1 MIMNVLTGLI
11 GTYGIIK
18 RFWNETAVNVLSLAD
33 MIILMSIEATDIGM
47 QEEGGWRTIDFEI
60 NFGVIPILCKRLPQT
75 LQEELFHWNFNLDSP
90 LRANMLL
97 N

>member
-1 MIMNVLTGLI
+1 MNVLTGLI

-47 QEEGGWRTIDFEI
+47 QEEGGWRTINFT
-60 NFGVIPILCKRLPQT
+60 FGVIAIFT
-75 LQEELFHWNFNLDSP
+75 QEEITSYHTGRIVSLEF
-90 LRANMLL
+90 
-97 N
+97 

>member
-1 MIMNVLTGLI
+1 MNVLTGLI

-47 QEEGGWRTIDFEI
+47 QEEGGWRTIDFT
-60 NFGVIPILCKRLPQT
+60 FGVIPFLRKRRLPHT

-90 LRANMLL
+90 LRANILL